1 MQDFL
6 PVGYQTPEVPSNYM
20 EFEEGLN
27 TFRILSSA
35 IVGYEWWV
43 ENGESGRKPV
53 RVRTLEEVPA
63 DVQNTSSDRHR
74 AKHFWAFLVYNY
86 KTKTIQVLVLKQ
98 KTIMRAIEAF
108 GKNPKW
114 GNPKGYDLIVEKTRT
129 GSRER
134 DVEYS
139 TIPEPPSAVDE
150 GILELAGS
158 IPVNLDALYDG
169 GDPFAEA
176 TEGVPARGLKNG
188 RAKRVNATA

>member
-6 PVGYQTPEVPSNYM
+6 PVGYQTPDVPSNYM
-20 EFEEGLN
+20 EFEEGIN
-27 TFRILSSA
+27 SFRILSSA

-63 DVQNTSSDRHR
+63 DVQNTANDRHR
-74 AKHFWAFLVYNY
+74 AKHFWAFTVYNY
-86 KTKTIQVLVLKQ
+86 KTKTIQVLVLMQ
-98 KTIMRAIEAF
+98 KTTMRAIEAF

-114 GNPKGYDLIVEKTRT
+114 GSPLGYDLIVEKSRT

-139 TIPEPPSAVDE
+139 VIPEPPSKVDE
-150 GILELAGS
+150 GIVELAQS
-158 IPVNLDALYDG
+158 IPVNLAALYDG

-176 TEGVPARGLKNG
+176 KEDMPARGLKNG
-188 RAKRVNATA
+188 RAKRTHVPA